1 MLTKI
6 GENFGENALENEF
19 SILPRLFFG
28 AGEKMNFPELEQ
40 SIFLPGERW
49 WGGDSQPAEAREA
62 GQRLPVQR
70 RHVRQGQQNGV
81 GIHFLV
87 STSTLLE

>member
-1 MLTKI
+1 MFTKI

-40 SIFLPGERW
+40 SIFFPGKNE
-49 WGGDSQPAEAREA
+49 Q
-62 GQRLPVQR
+62 L
-70 RHVRQGQQNGV
+70 
-81 GIHFLV
+81 
-87 STSTLLE
+87 